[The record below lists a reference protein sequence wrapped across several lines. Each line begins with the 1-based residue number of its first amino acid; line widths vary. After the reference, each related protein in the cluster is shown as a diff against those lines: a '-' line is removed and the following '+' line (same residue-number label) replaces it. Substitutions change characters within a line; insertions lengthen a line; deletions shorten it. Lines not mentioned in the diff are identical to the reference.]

1 MILPPGVSQR
11 RFAAALRE
19 FEQIVGKEWVFSSDE
34 DLGTYRDA
42 YSPYW
47 DEKIDRIPPVALCP
61 ANVEQVRAILKVANS
76 FGVPLWPVSTGKNLG
91 YGGSA
96 PAHPGTG
103 VLDLKRM
110 NRILEVDDKNHY
122 ALVEPGVS
130 YFDLYRHIRDNKLKV
145 WIDSP
150 DPGWGSPMGNTLDR
164 GVGRTPMQ
172 DHWSNVCGLEVVL
185 PNGDLVR
192 TGMGAIP
199 NSKSWQ
205 HFKYGFGPYVDGI
218 FSQSSYGVVTK
229 MGVWL
234 LPEPEAYLVGNV
246 TVPKRDDVIPLVD
259 MLSYLMNT
267 GVVQGQ
273 TYVQNML
280 NGFTP
285 ELLALRSR
293 PGGATEAELQAY
305 ADAHGGYWS
314 LALPIYG
321 TKELVA
327 AKWQV
332 AQRKAAEI
340 PGARIEVQRSYDLP
354 MAEEDALKLDSPCE
368 VSVPSL
374 NIFNTVAMPMKGN
387 GHMFAAPVIPM
398 RGSAVIESLEV
409 MRKAMED
416 IGCRD
421 YVTVAASTFFA
432 RSLTILVIYP
442 TYKDAERN
450 SKSREALKHMVKVCG
465 EHGWGDYRA
474 HASFMSEAAEAY
486 SFNNHALRRLHETLK
501 DALDPNGILSPGKA
515 GIRPRNER

>member
-1 MILPPGVSQR
+1 MILPPGVSRR
-11 RFAAALRE
+11 RFSSAVRE
-19 FEQIVGKEWVFSSDE
+19 FEQIVGKEWSYSADG
-34 DLGTYRDA
+34 DLEPYRDA

-47 DEKIDRIPPVALCP
+47 GEANERIPPVALAP
-61 ANVEQVRAILKVANS
+61 SDVEQVRAVLRVANAYRI
-76 FGVPLWPVSTGKNLG
+76 PLWPVSTGKNLG

-96 PAHPGTG
+96 PAVPGTG

-110 NRILEVDDKNHY
+110 NRILEVDDKNHH

-130 YFDLYRHIRDNKLKV
+130 YFDLYRHIKDNKLKV

-150 DPGWGSPMGNTLDR
+150 DPGWGSPVGNTLDR

-172 DHWSNVCGLEVVL
+172 DHWNSVCGLEVVL

-199 NSKSWQ
+199 GSKSWQ

-234 LPEPEAYLVGNV
+234 YPEPEEYLVGRV
-246 TVPKRDDVIPLVD
+246 TVTKRDDVIPLVD
-259 MLSYLMNT
+259 MLSYLMNS

-273 TYVQNML
+273 TYVRNML
-280 NGFTP
+280 SGPAP
-285 ELLALRSR
+285 ELQALRAK
-293 PGGATEAELQAY
+293 PGGATDADLQAY

-314 LALPIYG
+314 LDLPIYG
-321 TKELVA
+321 AKELVA

-332 AQRKAAEI
+332 AQRKAREI
-340 PGARIEVQRSYDLP
+340 PGAKIERVRSHEIP
-354 MAEEDALKLDSPCE
+354 MPEEQALRLESPCE
-368 VSVPSL
+368 VGVPSL
-374 NIFNTVAMPMKGN
+374 NIFNVVAYAMKGN
-387 GHMFAAPVIPM
+387 GHVFAAPVIPM
-398 RGSAVIESLEV
+398 KGTAVIESLAV
-409 MRKAMED
+409 IHGAMND
-416 IGCRD
+416 IGFSD
-421 YVTVAASTFFA
+421 FVAVAAGTFFA

-442 TYKDAERN
+442 TYKQPEQN
-450 SKSREALKHMVKVCG
+450 LKSRDALKHLIKVCG

-474 HASFMSEAAEAY
+474 HSSFMNEAADAY
-486 SFNNHALRRLHETLK
+486 SFNDHALRRLHETIK

-515 GIRPRNER
+515 GIRPRSAR

>member
-1 MILPPGVSQR
+1 MILPPGISQR
-11 RFAAALRE
+11 RFASALRE
-19 FEQIVGKEWVFSSDE
+19 FEQIVGKDWVFSAEE
-34 DLGTYRDA
+34 DLATYRDS

-47 DEKIDRIPPVALCP
+47 DEKDDRIPPVALCP
-61 ANVEQVRAILKVANS
+61 ANVEQVRALLKVANT
-76 FGVPLWPVSTGKNLG
+76 FRVPLWPVSTGKNLG

-130 YFDLYRHIRDNKLKV
+130 YFDLYRHIRDNRLKV

-172 DHWSNVCGLEVVL
+172 DHWNSVCGLEVVL

-234 LPEPEAYLVGNV
+234 YPEPEAYLVGRV
-246 TVPKRDDVIPLVD
+246 TVYQRNDVIALVD
-259 MLSYLMNT
+259 LLSHLMNT

-273 TYVQNML
+273 TYVTNMVS
-280 NGFTP
+280 GPDP
-285 ELLALRSR
+285 ELLALRAR
-293 PGGATEAELQAY
+293 PGGATEADIEAY
-305 ADAHGGYWS
+305 ARTHAGYWS
-314 LALPIYG
+314 LDLPMYG
-321 TKELVA
+321 ATEIVA

-332 AQRKAAEI
+332 AQRKAAGI
-340 PGARIEVQRSYDLP
+340 PGAKIEVARSYDIP
-354 MAEEDALKLDSPCE
+354 MPEEQALQLESPCE
-368 VSVPSL
+368 VGVPSL
-374 NIFNTVAMPMKGN
+374 NIFNVVAGAMKGV

-398 RGSAVIESLEV
+398 TGAAVIESLEV
-409 MRKAMED
+409 MSKAMSD
-416 IGCRD
+416 IGFKD
-421 YVTVAASTFFA
+421 YITVPASTFFA
-432 RSLTILVIYP
+432 RSLTILVIFAVS
-442 TYKDAERN
+442 KDREQNRR
-450 SKSREALKHMVKVCG
+450 SREALKHMVKVCG

-474 HASFMSEAAEAY
+474 HASFMTEAAEAY
-486 SFNNHALRRLHETLK
+486 SFNDHALRRLHETIK
-501 DALDPNGILSPGKA
+501 DALDPNGIISPGKA
-515 GIRPRNER
+515 GIRPRNLR